1 MYFSVHPAQRDAFF
15 RQTPKRAKEASAVR
29 FMESTLLHDDRF
41 RSRACIIQS
50 KTMTLLSQAIPAIET
65 EEGNER
71 MLKVIEKLMDK
82 GENLTPEEEKLLK
95 LLTKLVEDFE
105 ERYYHPRDATP
116 LEVLQH
122 LMESREV
129 KQTHLWEVFGSKGIA
144 SEVLNGKRGISK
156 THARAL
162 ADYFHVPADLFI

>member
-1 MYFSVHPAQRDAFF
+1 MTR
-15 RQTPKRAKEASAVR
+15 AVR
-29 FMESTLLHDDRF
+29 RIDPARYK
-41 RSRACIIQS
+41 R
-50 KTMTLLSQAIPAIET
+50 LLSQTMPVIIET
-65 EEGNER
+65 EVENER
-71 MLKVIEKLMDK
+71 MLKIIEKLMDK
-82 GENLTPEEEKLLK
+82 GEALSPEEEKLLK
-95 LLTKLVEDFE
+95 LLTRLVEDFE

-122 LMESREV
+122 LMESRDV

-156 THARAL
+156 SHARAL

>member
-1 MYFSVHPAQRDAFF
+1 MRSTVRRIDPARY
-15 RQTPKRAKEASAVR
+15 RR
-29 FMESTLLHDDRF
+29 
-41 RSRACIIQS
+41 
-50 KTMTLLSQAIPAIET
+50 LLSRTMPVIIET
-65 EEGNER
+65 EAENER
-71 MLKVIEKLMDK
+71 MLKVIEKIMDK
-82 GENLTPEEEKLLK
+82 GENLSPEEEKLLK

-105 ERYYHPRDATP
+105 ERYYHPQDASP

-122 LMESREV
+122 LMESRDV

>member
-1 MYFSVHPAQRDAFF
+1 MR
-15 RQTPKRAKEASAVR
+15 RAVR
-29 FMESTLLHDDRF
+29 RIDPARYK
-41 RSRACIIQS
+41 R
-50 KTMTLLSQAIPAIET
+50 LLSQTMPVIIET
-65 EEGNER
+65 DEENER

-82 GENLTPEEEKLLK
+82 GEGLSPEEEKLLK
-95 LLTKLVEDFE
+95 LLTRLVEDFE